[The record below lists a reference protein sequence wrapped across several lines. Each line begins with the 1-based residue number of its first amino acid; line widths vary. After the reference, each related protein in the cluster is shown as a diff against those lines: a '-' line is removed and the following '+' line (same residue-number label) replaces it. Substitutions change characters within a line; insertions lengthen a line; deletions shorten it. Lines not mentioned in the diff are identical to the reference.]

1 LLNNLPPGRA
11 LDIGCGSGQLLDEL
25 EQRGWVAN
33 GIEPFA
39 AAKPDPRIVVTT
51 LGDYARAGSIS
62 ASFDLVTLVHAFEH
76 LPEPRAAL
84 TQIKDLVR
92 PGGHIAIVVP
102 NFGGHWAR
110 AAGLEWHWLNL
121 HEHCFHY
128 TEHSL
133 RQLVRTVGL
142 DVVRRYTRSRNT
154 GATVPA
160 WLGRVGAYERFPL
173 RHQPLRGM
181 VFRMARLSER
191 PVGWISDRL
200 CAGAELVMLCR
211 RPESPARP

>member
-1 LLNNLPPGRA
+1 LLADLPRGRA

-25 EQRGWVAN
+25 QQRGWVAN

-39 AAKPDPRIVVTT
+39 APEPDPRIVVTT
-51 LGDYARAGSIS
+51 LDDYARSKSVS

-84 TQIKDLVR
+84 TQIKGLVR

-110 AAGLEWHWLNL
+110 AAGLEWPWLNP
-121 HEHCFHY
+121 HEHWFHY
-128 TEHSL
+128 TERSL
-133 RQLVRTVGL
+133 RQLIRTVGL
-142 DVVRRYTRSRNT
+142 DVVRRYTRSRNS
-154 GATVPA
+154 GATVLA
-160 WLGRVGAYERFPL
+160 WLGRVRAYERFPL
-173 RHQPLRGM
+173 RHQPLRG
-181 VFRMARLSER
+181 VAFHMARLSER
-191 PVGWISDRL
+191 PVGWMSDRL
-200 CAGAELVMLCR
+200 SAGAELVMLCR